1 MKTRAAKPRGLKKKK
16 QQKLKQQMKRAG
28 LIKSP
33 ARFANPPQYWA
44 KSFPET
50 GIPSAFALFP

>member
-16 QQKLKQQMKRAG
+16 RQKLKQQMKRAG

-33 ARFANPPQYWA
+33 ARFAKPA
-44 KSFPET
+44 SIL
-50 GIPSAFALFP
+50 G